1 MTTRREFL
9 AGLAGIAALPL
20 IMRSAAARGIT
31 AEDNLQTTSSE
42 KEAATTYI
50 FNQMMKRAEQE
61 GWSSLPIGEV
71 VGNLGMLLLGTQYVG
86 GTLEGPGPEICRADL
101 TGLDCVTFFENALCM
116 ARIFKRNDPS
126 FEAFMR
132 ELTFTRYRDGKLT
145 DYTSRLHYT
154 SEWIANNVKKGVV
167 LDITQQIGGE
177 PFPVN
182 VSFMSQHPQYY
193 PALQESPAFVEKIAF
208 IEKHINAGQFY
219 YIPQKEIKA
228 AQKQMKTGDIVAIA
242 TNKEGLDYSHT
253 GLIHLD
259 KKGKA
264 RFLHA
269 SLKKRKVYWD
279 TELHQYVKSVK
290 SNIGVTILRP
300 LGV

>member
-1 MTTRREFL
+1 M
-9 AGLAGIAALPL
+9 I
-20 IMRSAAARGIT
+20 
-31 AEDNLQTTSSE
+31 
-42 KEAATTYI
+42 
-50 FNQMMKRAEQE
+50 KRAVQE
-61 GWSSLPIGEV
+61 GWPAQPMGEL
-71 VGNLGMLLLGTQYVG
+71 VGNLGMLMLGTKYVG

-116 ARIFKRNDPS
+116 ARILKKGTPS
-126 FEAFMR
+126 FDAFMN
-132 ELTFTRYRDGKLT
+132 ELTFTRYRNGNLA

-154 SEWIANNVKKGVV
+154 SEWIANNAKKGVIQDV
-167 LDITQQIGGE
+167 TRHMGGE
-177 PFPVN
+177 PFPVQVN
-182 VSFMSQHPQYY
+182 FMSQHPQYY
-193 PALQESPAFVEKIAF
+193 PALMESPEFVEKIAA
-208 IEKHINAGQFY
+208 IEQQINAGQFF
-219 YIPQKEIKA
+219 YIPLKDIKA
-228 AQKQMKTGDIVAIA
+228 AQSQMKTGDIVAIA

-269 SLKKRKVYWD
+269 SLKKKKVHWD

-300 LGV
+300 LEVS